1 MPKSDLDP
9 KSSPKSDPLEFA
21 HLPSGELNVPY
32 LLANA
37 NLLFQE
43 GDLAAAASLFRAV
56 KSHPKYGFCGDYG
69 LGQCYLA
76 EGKFQTAAAAF
87 EKAYAKC
94 HRGYIAVAHLEALKC
109 CGYRAQLQNCA
120 IIYAQEF
127 NQEEKTV
134 ERIRALYT
142 ESLGRPQ

>member
-56 KSHPKYGFCGDYG
+56 KSHPKYGFCGG
-69 LGQCYLA
+69 LRARPMLPRR
-76 EGKFQTAAAAF
+76 GKISD
-87 EKAYAKC
+87 
-94 HRGYIAVAHLEALKC
+94 GS
-109 CGYRAQLQNCA
+109 CG
-120 IIYAQEF
+120 
-127 NQEEKTV
+127 V
-134 ERIRALYT
+134 
-142 ESLGRPQ
+142 